1 MASESTSSQQS
12 SQLSPSSNVNF
23 KCEDGI
29 IAFNNAVQRIENTAK
44 MMIFMCHVAHS
55 VGDTW
60 QPDPIQTR
68 PDPIQT
74 QSPLTVDLPR
84 GCHFS
89 SSCPMTACYVAAAL
103 SSNHYVQVAGQSQ
116 LDTCT
121 RYYKVAAVKMR
132 DPRGNDWRLDWL
144 ALDPR

>member
-12 SQLSPSSNVNF
+12 SQLSPSS
-23 KCEDGI
+23 K
-29 IAFNNAVQRIENTAK
+29 VQRIENIAK
-44 MMIFMCHVAHS
+44 MMIFGCHVAYS

-60 QPDPIQTR
+60 QPDPIQAR

-74 QSPLTVDLPR
+74 QSPLTVDMPR

-89 SSCPMTACYVAAAL
+89 GSCPMTTCYMAAAL
-103 SSNHYVQVAGQSQ
+103 SSNHYVQVQGGSGDVAAGQSG
-116 LDTCT
+116 
-121 RYYKVAAVKMR
+121 AVKTR

-144 ALDPR
+144 AFDPRQNDWLRIKFVSWRLC